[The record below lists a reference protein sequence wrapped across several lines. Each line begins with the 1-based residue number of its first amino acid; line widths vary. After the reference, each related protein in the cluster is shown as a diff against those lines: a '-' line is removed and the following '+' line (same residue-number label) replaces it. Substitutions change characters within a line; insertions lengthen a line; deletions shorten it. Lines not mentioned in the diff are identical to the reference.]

1 MKFWYALLCEEQI
14 RVRIKVGS
22 GLAVADSNSR
32 IRENFVAVSICI
44 MLRCIYKMNTTL
56 LVQK

>member
-1 MKFWYALLCEEQI
+1 MKFWYALLCGEQV

-22 GLAVADSNSR
+22 GLAMADSNRR
-32 IRENFVAVSICI
+32 IRENSVAVSICI
-44 MLRCIYKMNTTL
+44 MLRCIYKMNTRL